1 MVHYN
6 FAQHQQPPQVL
17 LLVCKLYRVQRSK
30 TPPQLFTVDV
40 LEISSDTLQKGCGPL
55 QLHFL
60 KLLHLQHKPTYYKTI
75 SEVIHSPNIP
85 SSIVLD
91 Y

>member
-1 MVHYN
+1 MIHYN

-40 LEISSDTLQKGCGPL
+40 LKRA
-55 QLHFL
+55 
-60 KLLHLQHKPTYYKTI
+60 
-75 SEVIHSPNIP
+75 
-85 SSIVLD
+85 VLYHAQD
-91 Y
+91 IERLCTFPIQTGS

>member
-17 LLVCKLYRVQRSK
+17 LLVCKLYRVQRPK

-40 LEISSDTLQKGCGPL
+40 LKEQFNHAQDNV
-55 QLHFL
+55 F
-60 KLLHLQHKPTYYKTI
+60 
-75 SEVIHSPNIP
+75 
-85 SSIVLD
+85 SI
-91 Y
+91 

>member
-40 LEISSDTLQKGCGPL
+40 LKRAVLYHAQDNKISKVWISRIPTSDIILLYRYYLTL
-55 QLHFL
+55 L
-60 KLLHLQHKPTYYKTI
+60 KVNKDAT
-75 SEVIHSPNIP
+75 
-85 SSIVLD
+85 
-91 Y
+91 